1 MWIFIK
7 YVKKI
12 VEGEP
17 FKLIEA
23 VAEKIAMI
31 ILEQFAKVEQVT
43 VKVVKPDPPIPGHYH
58 SVAVE
63 ITRSRK

>member
-23 VAEKIAMI
+23 VAEKIA
-31 ILEQFAKVEQVT
+31 K
-43 VKVVKPDPPIPGHYH
+43 HYFR
-58 SVAVE
+58 A
-63 ITRSRK
+63 IYKG

>member
-31 ILEQFAKVEQVT
+31 ILEQFDK
-43 VKVVKPDPPIPGHYH
+43 G
-58 SVAVE
+58 
-63 ITRSRK
+63 